1 MEDKHTA
8 IVVLGIVV
16 ILAIIALILMFKTA
30 NTGQAVMLQGSK
42 TYANTK
48 GNPFPYYDDTYHT
61 HGIQDRM
68 TTQHDWSWRTEPEHT
83 YGAKMGVCSIL
94 ATPEIGKAPAGYVW
108 DADFQESQGRDCV
121 RITDSQKGWCC
132 KPPSQ

>member
-8 IVVLGIVV
+8 TVVLGIVV
-16 ILAIIALILMFKTA
+16 ILAIIGLVLMLKTA
-30 NTGQAVMLQGSK
+30 NTGDVMLQGSR

-61 HGIQDRM
+61 AGYQDRM

-83 YGAKMGVCSIL
+83 YGAKMGVCAIL
-94 ATPEIGKAPAGYVW
+94 ATPEIGKAPAGYIW
-108 DADFQESQGRDCV
+108 DADFQESQGKDCV
-121 RITDSQKGWCC
+121 KITDSQKGWCC